1 MGIQVNGINHD
12 KEARFSI
19 KEQDI
24 RNTVVK
30 MPERIYSARA
40 SIETWYGSVEI
51 TGWTLHNIF
60 QQCLVQNKEFG
71 KLVKLFI
78 DELDEGKEHL
88 YTCKKY

>member
-1 MGIQVNGINHD
+1 MGITINGIQNEKD
-12 KEARFSI
+12 AQFNI
-19 KEQDI
+19 TEQDI

-30 MPERIYSARA
+30 MPKRIYSARA
-40 SIETWYGSVEI
+40 SLETWYGSVEI

-60 QQCLVQNKEFG
+60 QQCLVQNKEFR

-78 DELDEGKEHL
+78 DELDDGKEHL

>member
-1 MGIQVNGINHD
+1 MGITVNGIEND
-12 KEARFSI
+12 KDAQFSI
-19 KEQDI
+19 REQDI

-30 MPERIYSARA
+30 MPNRTYSARA

-60 QQCLVQNKEFG
+60 QQCLVQNKEFRE
-71 KLVKLFI
+71 LVKLFI
-78 DELDEGKEHL
+78 DELDEGKEYL